1 MKKMWSIIEA
11 IKTVEGEFNPEANV
25 IKVPF
30 PLNSLRKCGA
40 FDFLVNHSR
49 IHVITTKKY

>member
-1 MKKMWSIIEA
+1 MKKMWTIIEA
-11 IKTVEGEFNPEANV
+11 IKTLEGEFNPETNV

-30 PLNSLRKCGA
+30 PLNGLKKCGA

-49 IHVITTKKY
+49 IRVITTIK